1 VQQQKVKKLFFKKD
15 LPDASFAGQQE
26 TFLNV
31 RGDQAILDSCK
42 KCFASLF
49 TDKAISYRQTKGF
62 DHFQIGLSIGIQKMV
77 RSSKGASGV
86 MFTLDTESGFNE
98 AILITGSW
106 GLGENIV
113 QGAVNP
119 DEWMVFK
126 TTLKN
131 GFNPIIKKQ
140 LGEKQLTMVY
150 TNKVGPK
157 SVKNMV
163 TPLHRRKLFCLN
175 DDQVLKLANFGVIIE
190 DHYSE
195 KHKRLCPMDIEWAL
209 DSRDNEIYIV
219 QARPETVHSSK
230 DKSKFYSYSLK
241 PALKR
246 VKLASGS
253 SVGKKI
259 GNGKAIIIEDVE
271 QMNDFVDGYILITEM
286 TDPNWEPI
294 LKKAAAV
301 VTNRG
306 GRTCHAAIISR
317 ELGIPCIVGTKNATE
332 TISNGQEV
340 TVDCS
345 AGSMGII
352 WEGKQEFNV
361 VEHDLKIIPKTKTHI
376 CMNIGNPEIAFDC
389 SFLPNDGVGL
399 VRMEFIVANH
409 IKVHP
414 QALLYPERVKDEN
427 TKRSIEELT
436 KGYKDKSRFFV
447 DHLASGIGMIAAAFY
462 PKPVIL
468 RFSDFKSNEYAGLLG
483 GIVFEP
489 KEENPML
496 GFRGASRYYSSY
508 SDGFALECKAVK
520 KIREEFGL
528 TNLILMIPFCRTVE
542 EAKKVVKEME
552 KNQLYRTQENGLK
565 IYGMC
570 EIPSNVLLAEDFLN
584 IFDGYSIGSNDL
596 TQLTLGVDRD
606 SQTVSHL
613 YDERNPA
620 VKKLISSVIQICKKM
635 NKYVGICGQAPSD
648 YPDFTQFLI
657 EQGIESISLNPDTVV
672 SARILTSEKEKQL
685 KIQHS

>member
-1 VQQQKVKKLFFKKD
+1 
-15 LPDASFAGQQE
+15 
-26 TFLNV
+26 
-31 RGDQAILDSCK
+31 
-42 KCFASLF
+42 
-49 TDKAISYRQTKGF
+49 
-62 DHFQIGLSIGIQKMV
+62 
-77 RSSKGASGV
+77 
-86 MFTLDTESGFNE
+86 
-98 AILITGSW
+98 
-106 GLGENIV
+106 
-113 QGAVNP
+113 
-119 DEWMVFK
+119 
-126 TTLKN
+126 
-131 GFNPIIKKQ
+131 
-140 LGEKQLTMVY
+140 
-150 TNKVGPK
+150 
-157 SVKNMV
+157 
-163 TPLHRRKLFCLN
+163 
-175 DDQVLKLANFGVIIE
+175 
-190 DHYSE
+190 
-195 KHKRLCPMDIEWAL
+195 
-209 DSRDNEIYIV
+209 
-219 QARPETVHSSK
+219 
-230 DKSKFYSYSLK
+230 
-241 PALKR
+241 
-246 VKLASGS
+246 
-253 SVGKKI
+253 
-259 GNGKAIIIEDVE
+259 
-271 QMNDFVDGYILITEM
+271 
-286 TDPNWEPI
+286 
-294 LKKAAAV
+294 
-301 VTNRG
+301 
-306 GRTCHAAIISR
+306 
-317 ELGIPCIVGTKNATE
+317 
-332 TISNGQEV
+332 
-340 TVDCS
+340 
-345 AGSMGII
+345 
-352 WEGKQEFNV
+352 
-361 VEHDLKIIPKTKTHI
+361 
-376 CMNIGNPEIAFDC
+376 
-389 SFLPNDGVGL
+389 L

-414 QALLYPERVKDEN
+414 QALLYPERVKDEI

-483 GIVFEP
+483 GIGFEP

-508 SDGFALECKAVK
+508 SDAFALECKAVK

-552 KNQLYRTQENGLK
+552 TNQLYRTQENGLK

-570 EIPSNVLLAEDFLN
+570 EIPSNVILAEDFLN

-596 TQLTLGVDRD
+596 TQLTIGVDRD

-620 VKKLISSVIQICKKM
+620 VKKLIASVIQICKKM